1 MVGRNDKG
9 SGAASLEGLI
19 SYILITGV
27 VISLFLEA
35 AGLVLFYRSSGNLA
49 ISHESRVIL
58 RADDFFA
65 LLGRLFSAQSSSR
78 SLRLMTLGIAVLI
91 LTPYVRA
98 VLSVIYF
105 ASAKNFKYLAVTLF
119 VLIILTASLLVH

>member
-1 MVGRNDKG
+1 MVDRGDKG
-9 SGAASLEGLI
+9 SGAAPLEGLI
-19 SYILITGV
+19 SYVLIAGV
-27 VISLFLEA
+27 VISLLLEA
-35 AGLVLFYRSSGNLA
+35 AGLLLFYRSSGSLA

-65 LLGRLFSAQSSSR
+65 LLGRLFSGQSAGR

-91 LTPYVRA
+91 LTPYARA

-105 ASAKNFKYLAVTLF
+105 ASVRNFKYLAVTLF